1 MFASVRGESEGSP
14 VTGRCAWRIALLA
27 TVACRLAAFGQP
39 FFGDLRNLDD
49 TSVKSH
55 FPSPAYRSLE
65 EWKAERATIREQILI
80 SAGLVP
86 LPERNPLNARRTSR
100 VKHGDFY
107 IEKVVIEPL
116 PGFHL
121 AGNLYVPLKAS
132 AANKVPGV
140 LVPHGHWKHGRA
152 HQATIYSVPALCA
165 NLATQGYVAFAWDMV
180 GYDDTRQL
188 PHRFGESAAEQLWS
202 FSALGVQLWDSMR
215 ALDFLQSLPEVDGN
229 RIGVT
234 GASGGGTQTFL
245 LAAVDDRITAAA
257 PVNMVSAIFQGDDIC
272 EEAPGLRVGIN
283 NMEIAAMMAPKPLLL
298 VATTRDWTRNTPS
311 EEFPAIRGIYALFG
325 RPDQVAYSQIDAEHN
340 YNRASRESVYKF
352 FARTLRGTESLAPR
366 ETYLSNIPNQELVF
380 GDRPEHLIGTLS
392 FDQIFDAW
400 KEAARQ
406 QTAAMTHRDLRDRMQ
421 STLGVEWPE
430 NVQTLLAAEQMLLT
444 RGRGDRVPA
453 QWMPKDG
460 SDGKAVLVVNPDGSD
475 AARKSSFVHTAQ
487 AQDTPLLLVDVYQ
500 TGIAHAPVIFR
511 PGDQLTYHRT
521 DDEDRVQDILTGISW
536 LHERAP
542 RGVRLHCS
550 GRASTWCLLAASVSK
565 IPVTLEIEP
574 IRTPANDEDLK
585 RLIFVPGLQRAGG
598 LRIAHLLAD
607 PASDLF
613 QPVTDNGAQTR

>member
-1 MFASVRGESEGSP
+1 V
-14 VTGRCAWRIALLA
+14 LLA
-27 TVACRLAAFGQP
+27 AVAYQLLALAQP

-49 TSVKSH
+49 TQVKSH
-55 FPSPAYRSLE
+55 FPAPAYRSLD
-65 EWKAERATIREQILI
+65 EWKAERTAIREQILV

-86 LPERNPLNARRTSR
+86 LPERNPLHARRTSR
-100 VKHGDFY
+100 VRHGDFY

-132 AANKVPGV
+132 ATNKVPAV

-152 HQATIYSVPALCA
+152 HQAPIYSVPALCV

-188 PHRFGESAAEQLWS
+188 PHRFGESPAEQLWS
-202 FSALGVQLWDSMR
+202 FNALGIQLWDSMR
-215 ALDFLQSLPEVDGN
+215 ALDFVQSLPEVDEH
-229 RIGVT
+229 RVGVT

-311 EEFPAIRGIYALFG
+311 EEFPAIRGIYALYG

-352 FARTLRGTESLAPR
+352 FARTLRGVESTAPK
-366 ETYLSNIPNQELVF
+366 ETYLSAIPNQELVF
-380 GDRPEHLIGTLS
+380 GDRPEHLIGSLG
-392 FDQIFDAW
+392 FDQIFDSW
-400 KEAARQ
+400 KDAARQ
-406 QTAAMTHRDLRDRMQ
+406 QTIAMSRKDLQDRMQ
-421 STLGVEWPE
+421 ATLGAEWPE

-444 RGRGDRVPA
+444 RGKGDRVPA

-475 AARKSSFVHTAQ
+475 AARHSAFVHAAQ
-487 AQDTPLLLVDVYQ
+487 AQDTPVLLLDVYQ
-500 TGIAHAPVIFR
+500 TGLAHAPVIFR

-521 DDEDRVQDILTGISW
+521 DDENRVQDILTGISW
-536 LHERAP
+536 LHERSP

-550 GRASTWCLLAASVSK
+550 GRASAWCLLAASVSHV
-565 IPVTLEIEP
+565 PVTLDIEP
-574 IRTPANDEDLK
+574 IKPPTSDEELK
-585 RLIFVPGLQRAGG
+585 RLVFIPGLQRAGG
-598 LRIAHLLAD
+598 LRVAHLLVD
-607 PASDLF
+607 PMGDLF
-613 QPVTDNGAQTR
+613 ITATDNNSPNSLK